1 MKDAATTDRA
11 SVPTQTAKITE
22 NAVPVQHITEM
33 WPEEFPTVS
42 KKRTEEGRTV
52 MKIDGNELMKKEE
65 CLITEFLFDSLAN
78 DLSPGPRSAGLKK
91 SFFSCFALGQKEKVL
106 PAYYS
111 PIQGL
116 ELKPGKEMEK

>member
-1 MKDAATTDRA
+1 METNTNDTIAGRKNQKNR
-11 SVPTQTAKITE
+11 K
-22 NAVPVQHITEM
+22 
-33 WPEEFPTVS
+33 
-42 KKRTEEGRTV
+42 EGEKTSFL
-52 MKIDGNELMKKEE
+52 NELMKKEK

-111 PIQGL
+111 PI
-116 ELKPGKEMEK
+116 